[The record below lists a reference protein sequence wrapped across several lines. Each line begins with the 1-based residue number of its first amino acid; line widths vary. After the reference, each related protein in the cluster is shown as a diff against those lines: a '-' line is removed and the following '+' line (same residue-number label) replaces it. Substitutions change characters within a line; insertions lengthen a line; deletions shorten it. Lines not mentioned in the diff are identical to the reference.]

1 MILTFCKTYVI
12 PYWSSKMRAFII
24 ITILFS
30 GCRFETKEAKLERK
44 RKESCDLAHRY
55 ISECA
60 YEQKKVRIAPF
71 VNCYKEYADRI
82 LSYPCDV
89 LVENLK

>member
-1 MILTFCKTYVI
+1 
-12 PYWSSKMRAFII
+12 MRAFII

-30 GCRFETKEAKLERK
+30 GCKFETKEEKLERT
-44 RKESCDLAHRY
+44 RKESCELAHRY

-60 YEQKKVRIAPF
+60 YERKKVRVAPF
-71 VNCYKEYADRI
+71 VSCSQTYADRI

-89 LVENLK
+89 LVESLK

>member
-1 MILTFCKTYVI
+1 
-12 PYWSSKMRAFII
+12 MRVLLI

-30 GCRFETKEAKLERK
+30 GCKVETKEEKLERI
-44 RKESCDLAHRY
+44 RKDSCDLAHRY

-60 YEQKKVRIAPF
+60 YERKKVRVAPF
-71 VNCYKEYADRI
+71 VSCSQSYADRI

-89 LVENLK
+89 LVESLK